1 MHDLITHCLEHSP
14 IIVTH
19 NICNIYKAGRQV
31 MFLHSHSFTSFTII
45 RFFLMCQCVLVW
57 VGVGVDGWVGGG
69 KGDVL
74 ACVTNDNV

>member
-1 MHDLITHCLEHSP
+1 
-14 IIVTH
+14 
-19 NICNIYKAGRQV
+19 